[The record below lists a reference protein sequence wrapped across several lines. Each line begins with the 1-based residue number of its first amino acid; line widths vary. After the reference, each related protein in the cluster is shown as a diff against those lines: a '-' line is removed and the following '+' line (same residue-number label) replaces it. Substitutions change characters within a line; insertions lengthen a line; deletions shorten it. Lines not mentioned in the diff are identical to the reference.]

1 MSNSNFAFS
10 KENYIWLCVGI
21 VLLVVGYVLMSGGG
35 SDNPNEFHADQ
46 IFSARRIT
54 LAPITVLAGY
64 GTILYAILKSRD
76 RRNTIVSDIR
86 NCTGAN

>member
-1 MSNSNFAFS
+1 MTNSNFAFS

-35 SDNPNEFHADQ
+35 SENPNEFHADQ

-64 GTILYAILKSRD
+64 GTILYAILKKS
-76 RRNTIVSDIR
+76 
-86 NCTGAN
+86 

>member
-21 VLLVVGYVLMSGGG
+21 VLLIVGYVLMSGGG

-64 GTILYAILKSRD
+64 GTILYAIFKKS
-76 RRNTIVSDIR
+76 
-86 NCTGAN
+86 

>member
-35 SDNPNEFHADQ
+35 SNNPNEFHADQ

-64 GTILYAILKSRD
+64 GTILYAILKKS
-76 RRNTIVSDIR
+76 
-86 NCTGAN
+86 

>member
-10 KENYIWLCVGI
+10 KENYIWLGVCVAI
-21 VLLVVGYVLMSGGG
+21 LIIGYLLMSGGG

-64 GTILYAILKSRD
+64 GTILYAILKKS
-76 RRNTIVSDIR
+76 
-86 NCTGAN
+86 

>member
-54 LAPITVLAGY
+54 LAPIS
-64 GTILYAILKSRD
+64 ISRV
-76 RRNTIVSDIR
+76 RNDFVR
-86 NCTGAN
+86 NP

>member
-46 IFSARRIT
+46 IFRARRIT

-64 GTILYAILKSRD
+64 GTILYAILKKS
-76 RRNTIVSDIR
+76 
-86 NCTGAN
+86 

>member
-21 VLLVVGYVLMSGGG
+21 VLLVVGYLLMSGGG

-54 LAPITVLAGY
+54 LAPITVLVGY
-64 GTILYAILKSRD
+64 GTILYAILKKP
-76 RRNTIVSDIR
+76 
-86 NCTGAN
+86 

>member
-21 VLLVVGYVLMSGGG
+21 VILVVGYVLMSGGG

-54 LAPITVLAGY
+54 LAPITVLVGY
-64 GTILYAILKSRD
+64 GTILYAILKKS
-76 RRNTIVSDIR
+76 
-86 NCTGAN
+86 

>member
-10 KENYIWLCVGI
+10 KENFIWLGAGI
-21 VLLVVGYVLMSGGG
+21 ALLIIGYLLMSGGG

-64 GTILYAILKSRD
+64 GTILYAILKKS
-76 RRNTIVSDIR
+76 
-86 NCTGAN
+86 

>member
-21 VLLVVGYVLMSGGG
+21 VLLVVGYLLMSGGG

-46 IFSARRIT
+46 ISSARRIT

-64 GTILYAILKSRD
+64 GTILYAILKKS
-76 RRNTIVSDIR
+76 
-86 NCTGAN
+86 

>member
-10 KENYIWLCVGI
+10 KENYIWPCVGI

-54 LAPITVLAGY
+54 LAPITILAGY
-64 GTILYAILKSRD
+64 GTILYAILKKS
-76 RRNTIVSDIR
+76 
-86 NCTGAN
+86 

>member
-54 LAPITVLAGY
+54 LAPITILAGY
-64 GTILYAILKSRD
+64 GTILYAILKKS
-76 RRNTIVSDIR
+76 
-86 NCTGAN
+86 

>member
-10 KENYIWLCVGI
+10 KENYIWLGTGI
-21 VLLVVGYVLMSGGG
+21 ALLIIGYLLMSGGG

-64 GTILYAILKSRD
+64 GTILYAILKKS
-76 RRNTIVSDIR
+76 
-86 NCTGAN
+86 